1 MKVLI
6 SGAGIGGLTAA
17 LCLAHHGIE
26 VALFERAERLDEIGA
41 GIQLP
46 PNAMKIFAALGLD
59 DALAKVAFQPHA
71 LEARMGQS
79 GRRIFALPL
88 VEKGAT
94 DERPLWGAPY
104 LHIHRADY
112 IAVLQ
117 DALHRKAPEALHL
130 GAEVSSYSQT
140 ASAVKLHL
148 ADGRSL
154 SGDALIAADGLHSP
168 LQSQMLGA
176 QKPRFTGNMAW
187 RATVPIE
194 KLGGDAPP
202 PTACVWMG
210 KGRHCVSYLLRG
222 GKLANFVGIVEG
234 GVRPMEEESWY
245 ARGAQDQALADFQN
259 WHPTLLKLLA
269 QADTLYRWPL
279 FDRAPLARWVDGR
292 VALLGD
298 AAHPMLPF
306 MAQGAAMA
314 VEDAWVVAHE
324 LARGAARELA
334 GAQNS
339 ASALLAY
346 QKKRHQRASRVQAL
360 SRANA
365 PIFHRRSLIGQIG
378 TYGPMW
384 LAGKYAPALIRKR
397 QDWLYGHDVTQ
408 I

>member
-26 VALFERAERLDEIGA
+26 VALFERAETLDEIGA

-46 PNAMKIFAALGLD
+46 PNAMKIFAALGLA
-59 DALAKVAFQPHA
+59 DALAKHAFQPHA

-88 VEKGAT
+88 AKKRAT
-94 DERPLWGAPY
+94 NKKPLWGAPY

-117 DALHRKAPEALHL
+117 AALRRKAPDALHL
-130 GAEVSSYSQT
+130 GAEVSGYAQT
-140 ASAVKLHL
+140 ASAVNLRL
-148 ADGRSL
+148 ADGRTL

-194 KLGGDAPP
+194 KLGDDAPP

-222 GKLANFVGIVEG
+222 GRLANFVGIVEG
-234 GVRPMEEESWY
+234 GAPHGEEESWH
-245 ARGAQDQALADFQN
+245 ARGAQEQALADFQN
-259 WHPTLLKLLA
+259 WHPTLLKLLT
-269 QADTLYRWPL
+269 QAETLYRWPL

-324 LARGAARELA
+324 LAQELA

-339 ASALLAY
+339 ASALMAY

>member
-1 MKVLI
+1 MKVLL

-26 VALFERAERLDEIGA
+26 VALFERAEKLDEIGA

-88 VEKGAT
+88 TQNEAT
-94 DERPLWGAPY
+94 DEKPLWGAPY

-112 IAVLQ
+112 VRVLAS
-117 DALHRKAPEALHL
+117 ALRHKAPNALHL
-130 GAEVSSYSQT
+130 GAEVSGYSQT
-140 ASAVKLHL
+140 ADTVTLHL
-148 ADGRSL
+148 ADGRSQ

-222 GKLANFVGIVEG
+222 GRLANFVGIVEG
-234 GVRPMEEESWY
+234 GTPDAEQESWH
-245 ARGAQDQALADFQN
+245 ARGAQAQALADFQG
-259 WHPTLLKLLA
+259 WHKTLVNLLA

-279 FDRAPLARWVDGR
+279 FDRAPLAQWVDGR

-324 LARGAARELA
+324 LA
-334 GAQNS
+334 QNS
-339 ASALLAY
+339 ASGLLAY
-346 QKKRHQRASRVQAL
+346 QQKRHKRTGRVQAL

-397 QDWLYGHDVTQ
+397 QDWLYGYDATRL
-408 I
+408 